1 MNKILERLSILT
13 TMRDEMVEQ
22 ITSLKEVDC
31 ASPAFKDIDDAI
43 NRLDLHH
50 IHRLRVSLDLG
61 EEIPLSQW
69 LSAIREGRPILTPDQ
84 AVKLLS
90 HATERLVHQAFEGL
104 VDRAIAMQVE
114 VHDNEEVV

>member
-1 MNKILERLSILT
+1 MKQILMRLDMLT
-13 TMRDEMVEQ
+13 AMRTEMTEQ
-22 ITSLKEVDC
+22 ILGMGEVDC

-43 NRLDLHH
+43 RCLDTHH

-69 LSAIREGRPILTPDQ
+69 LSAIREGRPILTPEQ
-84 AVKLLS
+84 AVRLLS
-90 HATERLVHQAFEGL
+90 RATDRMQKSFEGL
-104 VDRAIAMQVE
+104 VDKAIAMQVE